1 MKLSAFQEAE
11 LKFASKVGYLQTSL
25 QSLWEQDNQRRS
37 QKANVYGP
45 RSLSYEAFVET
56 FLTNF
61 RLAFVLRK
69 EGINYPYKELTEA
82 ELTSFWNSNRDLFT
96 RYNGDS
102 FEKTECLDIIAKRI
116 REAEYVNNVKN
127 LLL

>member
-11 LKFASKVGYLQTSL
+11 LLFASKVGYLNVPLKT
-25 QSLWEQDNQRRS
+25 LWKQDNKRRA
-37 QKANVYGP
+37 KDANTYGP
-45 RSLSYEAFVET
+45 TELSYEAFLET
-56 FLTNF
+56 YLTDF

-69 EGINYPYKELTEA
+69 DGINYQYKELTEA
-82 ELTSFWNSNRDLFT
+82 DLTSFWDNNRDLFT

-102 FEKTECLDIIAKRI
+102 FEKTECLDIIAKKI
-116 REAEYVNNVKN
+116 REEEYLNNVKD

>member
-11 LKFASKVGYLQTSL
+11 LQFASKVGYLQTSL
-25 QSLWEQDNQRRS
+25 QTLWEQDNKRRS
-37 QKANVYGP
+37 QDSHVYGP
-45 RSLSYEAFVET
+45 RELSFEAFVET
-56 FLTNF
+56 FLTDF

-69 EGINYPYKELTEA
+69 EGINYPYKDLTDA
-82 ELTSFWNSNRDLFT
+82 ELTAYWNNNRDLFT

-102 FEKTECLDIIAKRI
+102 FEKAECLDIIAKKI
-116 REAEYVNNVKN
+116 REEEYVNNVKD